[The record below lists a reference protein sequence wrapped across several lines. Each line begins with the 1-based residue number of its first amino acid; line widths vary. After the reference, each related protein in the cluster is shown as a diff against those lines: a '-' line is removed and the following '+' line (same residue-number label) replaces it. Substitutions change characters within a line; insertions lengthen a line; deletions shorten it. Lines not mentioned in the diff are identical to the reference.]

1 MPDYDNSP
9 DKKAAAAARKALF
22 DQRAVVLRMNDHP
35 KEIKNII
42 NNIKTYV
49 KGAGGALS
57 THQLRNVFGEVKK
70 AKDVIAFQLIRP
82 NLAYIAARQDK
93 NADGAREMVEFLD
106 EMIQGI
112 NAPEDIEGGHHFFE
126 AIVAY
131 HKLYHSKNN

>member
-1 MPDYDNSP
+1 MKDQ
-9 DKKAAAAARKALF
+9 DKEALKEAARKARKYLL
-22 DQRAVVLRMNDHP
+22 DHRAAVLRMNDYP

-42 NNIKTYV
+42 DNIKTYV
-49 KGAGGALS
+49 QGAGEALT

-70 AKDVIAFQLIRP
+70 AKDVISFQLIRP

-93 NADGAREMVEFLD
+93 NAKGAQEMVEFLD

-126 AIVAY
+126 AVVAY
-131 HKLYHSKNN
+131 HKLYHAKNN

>member
-1 MPDYDNSP
+1 MENQDKDNAR
-9 DKKAAAAARKALF
+9 KAAEEARKALVA
-22 DQRAVVLRMNDHP
+22 QRAVVLRMNDHP

-49 KGAGGALS
+49 EGAGWALS

-93 NADGAREMVEFLD
+93 NASEAKKMVEFLD

-126 AIVAY
+126 AVVAY
-131 HKLYHSKNN
+131 HKLYHSKSN